1 MSAQSHEATS
11 GSAVPTD
18 WVEQLVGPVVEVCG
32 PVRSRRSVTDEG
44 TVELYQPSGPRLA
57 AAFSAWPIWRLAE
70 DPPLHS
76 WYLETFECLDGA
88 THRLV
93 RMVLENLV
101 KGLVRVG
108 LQD

>member
-1 MSAQSHEATS
+1 MSAQRHEATS

-18 WVEQLVGPVVEVCG
+18 RVEQLVEPVVESAG
-32 PVRSRRSVTDEG
+32 PFDLADPLQTKELSSSSSPPRRVW
-44 TVELYQPSGPRLA
+44 LRPC
-57 AAFSAWPIWRLAE
+57 AWPIWRLAE

-93 RMVLENLV
+93 RMVLENLA